1 MDRQLL
7 DQMKDLIRKTADKNS
22 FSRLSEWNC
31 LLKEKEV
38 KSRIEEPY
46 NLKYPGKVLERYEER
61 CGGGKSQTLALVLA
75 LAETRPVLDQAMF
88 VGTQYMD
95 FIRKV
100 RRQAEEEFCLS
111 CFGRQ
116 EWCAAYSWMETD
128 QFTLLFGASM
138 LDHNGSNMQH
148 FICSVRTGYP

>member
-1 MDRQLL
+1 MKLFCSMMDRQLL

-46 NLKYPGKVLERYEER
+46 NLKYPGEVLKRYEER

-75 LAETRPVLDQAMF
+75 RWRKQGRF
-88 VGTQYMD
+88 S
-95 FIRKV
+95 IR
-100 RRQAEEEFCLS
+100 RCL
-111 CFGRQ
+111 
-116 EWCAAYSWMETD
+116 
-128 QFTLLFGASM
+128 
-138 LDHNGSNMQH
+138 
-148 FICSVRTGYP
+148 